1 MTDKTDVILRIF
13 HSGRHNFVLKTFLK
27 PFKSLI
33 IMVKKLIPTLLAFSA
48 VFCTMPM
55 HADSMPEDYF
65 EIPIKTENNSSLV
78 RSVPEIQAYYLET
91 FCALQTVIRTDL
103 GEVNL
108 TVKNLSTSEVLWSTF
123 DSQENPQFFL
133 PISGAP
139 GYYEIEFITESGDVY
154 VGEFI
159 ID

>member
-1 MTDKTDVILRIF
+1 
-13 HSGRHNFVLKTFLK
+13 
-27 PFKSLI
+27 
-33 IMVKKLIPTLLAFSA
+33 MVKKLIPIVLALSA
-48 VFCTMPM
+48 MFCTMPM
-55 HADSMPEDYF
+55 RADVPYQNQT
-65 EIPIKTENNSSLV
+65 EIPVKKVEGGDFV
-78 RSVPEIQAYYLET
+78 RTLSVIHFYYLENSS
-91 FCALQTVIRTDL
+91 ALQTVVMADL